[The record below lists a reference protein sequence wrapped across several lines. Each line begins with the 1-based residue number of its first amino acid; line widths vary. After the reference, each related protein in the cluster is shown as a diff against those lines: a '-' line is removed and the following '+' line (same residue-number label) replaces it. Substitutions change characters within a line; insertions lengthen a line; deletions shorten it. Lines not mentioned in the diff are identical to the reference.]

1 MRERGS
7 YFLDDVDPLNFRRWL
22 GSLLRR
28 TAALLDDP
36 EAAKLAHF
44 ATVATLHPQAKLYP
58 GCTVS
63 NPSKDPAHISIGA
76 NSHIRGQLLL
86 FRRSGRISIGEW
98 CYLGDGSRIWSRGS
112 VQIGNHV
119 SISHL
124 VDIFDTNCH
133 PLAVDEHRRDLEAIL
148 GRNEDVPE
156 LTVEDAPVVLEDGVR
171 VGCKATILKGV
182 RIGRGAFVA
191 ANSVVTQD
199 VPPLCVVAGNPA
211 RVVKQIP
218 EKQNAV

>member
-1 MRERGS
+1 MS
-7 YFLDDVDPLNFRRWL
+7 PLKFRRRL
-22 GSLLRR
+22 SALLRR
-28 TAALLDDP
+28 AAALLDDP
-36 EAAKLAHF
+36 DAARLARF
-44 ATVATLHPQAKLYP
+44 ASLATLHPQAKLYP

-63 NPSKDPAHISIGA
+63 NPSKNPAQISIGA
-76 NSHIRGQLLL
+76 NSHLRGQLLL

-98 CYLGDGSRIWSRGS
+98 CYVGDGSRIWSRCS

-133 PLAVDEHRRDLEAIL
+133 PLALDEHRRDLEAIL

-199 VPPLCVVAGNPA
+199 VPPLCLVAGNPA
-211 RVVKQIP
+211 RVVRQIP
-218 EKQNAV
+218 ESQHAV

>member
-1 MRERGS
+1 M
-7 YFLDDVDPLNFRRWL
+7 
-22 GSLLRR
+22 
-28 TAALLDDP
+28 
-36 EAAKLAHF
+36 KLARF
-44 ATVATLHPQAKLYP
+44 ASIATLHPQARLYP

-63 NPSKDPAHISIGA
+63 NPSKDPANISVGA

-98 CYLGDGSRIWSRGS
+98 CYVGDGSRIWSRCS

-124 VDIFDTNCH
+124 VDVFDTNCH
-133 PLAVDEHRRDLEAIL
+133 PLAVDEHRRDLESIL
-148 GRNEDVPE
+148 GRNEDAPE
-156 LTVEDAPVVLEDGVR
+156 LAVADAPVVLEDAVR

-182 RIGRGAFVA
+182 RIGRGSFVA

-199 VPPLCVVAGNPA
+199 VPPLCMVAGNPA

-218 EKQNAV
+218 ESQNAL

>member
-1 MRERGS
+1 MDS
-7 YFLDDVDPLNFRRWL
+7 LNPRRWL
-22 GSLLRR
+22 SALLRR
-28 TAALLDDP
+28 TANLLDDP
-36 EAAKLAHF
+36 DAAKLARF

-58 GCTVS
+58 GCTVA
-63 NPSKDPAHISIGA
+63 NPSKDPAQISIGA

-98 CYLGDGSRIWSRGS
+98 CYLGDGSRIWSRCS

-124 VDIFDTNCH
+124 VDVFDTNCH

-148 GRNEDVPE
+148 GKNADVPE
-156 LTVEDAPVVLEDGVR
+156 LTIEDAPVILEDDVR

-191 ANSVVTQD
+191 ANSVVTSD
-199 VPPLCVVAGNPA
+199 VPPLCMVAGNPA

-218 EKQNAV
+218 EKQHAV

>member
-1 MRERGS
+1 MTS
-7 YFLDDVDPLNFRRWL
+7 RRWL
-22 GSLLRR
+22 SALLRR
-28 TAALLDDP
+28 AANLLDDP
-36 EAAKLAHF
+36 DAAKLARF
-44 ATVATLHPQAKLYP
+44 ATLATLHPQAKLYP
-58 GCTVS
+58 GCTIS
-63 NPSKDPAHISIGA
+63 NPTKNPLRVTIGA

-86 FRRSGRISIGEW
+86 FRRSGIISIGEW
-98 CYLGDGSRIWSRGS
+98 CYVGDGSRIWSRS
-112 VQIGNHV
+112 HVEIGNHV

-148 GRNEDVPE
+148 GQNTDVPE
-156 LTVEDAPVVLEDGVR
+156 LTVEDAKVILEDDVR

-199 VPPLCVVAGNPA
+199 VPPLCLVAGNPA

-218 EKQNAV
+218 ERQHAV